1 MDNANANASLE
12 TNTCIVVGAGLS
24 GLAAAGRLRKAGV
37 RVAVFEREER
47 VGGRMRTDRVGD
59 AVFDHGAQFFT
70 ARGDLF
76 REMVEGWVSAG
87 VAEVWT
93 CGFADAEGNLDEDGH
108 PRYRGVGGMTAVA
121 EHLARDLGVRMGM
134 KVEKIS
140 SDDRHWK
147 VVAGGS
153 EHKADALVLAMPAPA
168 ALALADGSGVELPS
182 DARRDL
188 EGIVYEPCIALMA
201 ALDGPGAVP
210 EPGGV
215 QIGGEPLFWVA
226 DNRRKGISEVPAVT
240 IHAGP
245 EFSREH
251 ARTDDARV
259 THLLLEAA
267 QGYLGGSGVEVT
279 AVYRWEHSMPAE
291 PFEERFVHVEGPL
304 FLVFCG
310 DAYAGPKVEGAVLS
324 GLAAAEKLLGTR

>member
-1 MDNANANASLE
+1 MDNGNANASPE

-24 GLAAAGRLRKAGV
+24 GLAAAGRLRKEGGL
-37 RVAVFEREER
+37 VAVFEREER
-47 VGGRMRTDRVGD
+47 VGGRMHTGRVGD

-93 CGFADAEGNLDEDGH
+93 RGFADAEGNLYEDGH

-121 EHLARDLGVRMGM
+121 EHLARNLGVRTGM

-153 EHKADALVLAMPAPA
+153 EHEADALVLAIPAPA
-168 ALALADGSGVELPS
+168 ALTLADGSGVELPS

-188 EGIVYEPCIALMA
+188 ESIVYEPCIAVMA
-201 ALDGPGAVP
+201 ALEGESAVP
-210 EPGGV
+210 KPGGV
-215 QIGGEPLFWVA
+215 QVGGDPLFWVA
-226 DNRRKGISEVPAVT
+226 DNRRKGISETPAVT

-251 ARTDDARV
+251 ANTDDTRV
-259 THLLLEAA
+259 TQLLL
-267 QGYLGGSGVEVT
+267 VV
-279 AVYRWEHSMPAE
+279 V
-291 PFEERFVHVEGPL
+291 
-304 FLVFCG
+304 CC
-310 DAYAGPKVEGAVLS
+310 
-324 GLAAAEKLLGTR
+324 